1 MALGFRDRL
10 LLGSAVKVVTFVT
23 IAVIGL
29 AVLTGRHA
37 SEQVLQAIDE
47 SRASFGIQ
55 MELHLRAWRRE
66 TREFA
71 RSPVLLA
78 MAAIPG
84 VDAATFDDQLH
95 GMAAPLVAVVDPKG
109 KVLAGRGGFVVG
121 ADVRTMPG
129 FEAALQSDVEDHVWL
144 LPEGPALVAVAP
156 LAQGGELLGALV
168 RGERIDHALAN
179 RLGAI
184 GASDVMLVHDGQVLG
199 RRWRKQPKGVVDLRA
214 LQDLLIADLPPE
226 GLPLSLDV
234 DGELRRGLALR
245 LHDDGG
251 IAFLSHDV
259 SHIEAL
265 RDDARLW
272 LLGSGALLALT
283 GLVFALH
290 MASRL
295 ARPLQALTSASD
307 RMGRG
312 DLGVRVDDR
321 GMDRELG
328 ALARSF
334 NAMAATMQTLVRDVT
349 DKAARAEAANRA
361 KDGFLTSVSHELRTP
376 LTGIQS
382 TAELLQQFG
391 DGATPE
397 ERAEFLGTILREAE
411 RLGRRIGDALEFA
424 NLAGGK
430 ARWTIG
436 RVDLRRICE
445 EACRRLH
452 GLQGL
457 KPVEFRIL
465 GDDGAVLAGDREHL
479 TQAVHHLVHNAWQW
493 SQAEGEVEIVV
504 RRVQNGFVIDVADR
518 GPGLRQ
524 EDRERVFELFTQGG
538 DVLVDKPAGIGIG
551 LKIAAEVA
559 AVHGGAI
566 EYSDR
571 AGGGACFHLLVR
583 TVERPID
590 TMALP
595 EPCADAAAS
604 PPTD

>member
-23 IAVIGL
+23 VAVIGL

-37 SEQVLQAIDE
+37 NEQVLQAIDDA
-47 SRASFGIQ
+47 RASFGIQ
-55 MELHLRAWRRE
+55 MQLNQRAWRRE

-78 MAAIPG
+78 MAAIPD
-84 VDAATFDDQLH
+84 VDAATFADALE
-95 GMAAPLVAVVDPKG
+95 GMAAPLVAVLDPRG

-121 ADVRTMPG
+121 QELGAMPG
-129 FEAALQSDVEDHVWL
+129 LQSALQTGVEDHVWM
-144 LPEGPALVAVAP
+144 LPDGPALVAVAP

-168 RGERIDHALAN
+168 RGERIDSGLAK

-184 GASDVMLVHDGQVLG
+184 GASDVMLVHDGAVLG
-199 RRWRKQPKGVVDLRA
+199 QRWRKQPKGEVDLGA
-214 LQDLLIADLPPE
+214 LRGVRFADLPPE
-226 GLPLSLDV
+226 GSPLELRV
-234 DGELRRGLALR
+234 DGEPRLGVAMR
-245 LHDDGG
+245 LHDDAGV
-251 IAFLSHDV
+251 AFLSHDL
-259 SHIEAL
+259 SHIEDL
-265 RDDARLW
+265 RDEARLW

-307 RMGRG
+307 RIGRG

-411 RLGRRIGDALEFA
+411 RLGRRISDALEFA

-430 ARWTIG
+430 ARWTLG
-436 RVDLRRICE
+436 RVELRRVCE
-445 EACRRLH
+445 EACRRLD

-457 KPVEFRIL
+457 KKVEFRIL
-465 GDDGAVLAGDREHL
+465 ADDTAVCSGDREHL
-479 TQAVHHLVHNAWQW
+479 TQAIHHLVRNAWQW
-493 SQAEGEVEIVV
+493 TPADGEVEIVV
-504 RRVQNGFVIDVADR
+504 RPARNGFVVDVADR
-518 GPGLRQ
+518 GPGLRT

-551 LKIAAEVA
+551 LKIAVEIA
-559 AVHGGAI
+559 AVHGGCI

-571 AGGGACFHLLVR
+571 QGGGACFHLLVR
-583 TVERPID
+583 TSDRPID
-590 TMALP
+590 TLAAP
-595 EPCADAAAS
+595 EPAAS
-604 PPTD
+604 DARQ

>member
-23 IAVIGL
+23 VAVIGL

-37 SEQVLQAIDE
+37 NEQVLQAIDDA
-47 SRASFGIQ
+47 RASFGIQ
-55 MELHLRAWRRE
+55 MELNQRAWRRE

-78 MAAIPG
+78 MAAIPD
-84 VDAATFDDQLH
+84 VDAATFADELE
-95 GMAAPLVAVVDPKG
+95 GMAAPLVAVLDPRG

-121 ADVRTMPG
+121 QELGALPG
-129 FEAALQSDVEDHVWL
+129 LQSALQAGVEDHLWM
-144 LPEGPALVAVAP
+144 LPDGPALVAVAP

-168 RGERIDHALAN
+168 RGERIDSALAN

-184 GASDVMLVHDGQVLG
+184 GASDVMLVHDGVVLG
-199 RRWRKQPKGVVDLRA
+199 QRWRKQPKGEVDLEA
-214 LQDLLIADLPPE
+214 LRGVRFADLPLE
-226 GLPLSLDV
+226 GRPLELRV
-234 DGELRRGLALR
+234 DGEPRLGVAMR

-251 IAFLSHDV
+251 VAFLSHDL

-265 RDDARLW
+265 RDEARLW

-334 NAMAATMQTLVRDVT
+334 NSMAATMQTLVRDVT

-391 DGATPE
+391 DGASPE

-430 ARWTIG
+430 ARWTLG
-436 RVDLRRICE
+436 RVELRRVCE
-445 EACRRLH
+445 EACRRLN

-457 KPVEFRIL
+457 KTVAFRIL
-465 GDDGAVLAGDREHL
+465 GDEAAAFAGDREHL

-493 SQAEGEVEIVV
+493 SPADGEVEITV
-504 RRVQNGFVIDVADR
+504 RRIHSGFVVDVADR

-551 LKIAAEVA
+551 LKIAAEIA

-583 TVERPID
+583 SEDRPID
-590 TMALP
+590 TLAQP
-595 EPCADAAAS
+595 EPAAAA
-604 PPTD
+604 TANQQG

>member
-84 VDAATFDDQLH
+84 VDAATFDDQLD
-95 GMAAPLVAVVDPKG
+95 GMAAPLVAVLDPKG
-109 KVLAGRGGFVVG
+109 TVLAGRGGFVVG

-129 FEAALQSDVEDHVWL
+129 FEAALQNGVEDHVWM

-168 RGERIDHALAN
+168 RGERIDNALAN

-199 RRWRKQPKGVVDLRA
+199 RRWRKQPKGDVDLRA
-214 LQDLLIADLPPE
+214 LQDLQLTDLPPE
-226 GLPLSLDV
+226 GRPLSLRV

-283 GLVFALH
+283 GLLFALH

-465 GDDGAVLAGDREHL
+465 GDDAAVLAGDREHL

-493 SQAEGEVEIVV
+493 SPAEGDVEIVV
-504 RRVQNGFVIDVADR
+504 RRVQNGFVVDVADR

-551 LKIAAEVA
+551 LKIAAEIA

-583 TVERPID
+583 TVDRPID

-595 EPCADAAAS
+595 EPCADAAAGAA
-604 PPTD
+604 PG

>member
-1 MALGFRDRL
+1 
-10 LLGSAVKVVTFVT
+10 
-23 IAVIGL
+23 
-29 AVLTGRHA
+29 
-37 SEQVLQAIDE
+37 
-47 SRASFGIQ
+47 
-55 MELHLRAWRRE
+55 
-66 TREFA
+66 
-71 RSPVLLA
+71 
-78 MAAIPG
+78 
-84 VDAATFDDQLH
+84 
-95 GMAAPLVAVVDPKG
+95 
-109 KVLAGRGGFVVG
+109 
-121 ADVRTMPG
+121 
-129 FEAALQSDVEDHVWL
+129 
-144 LPEGPALVAVAP
+144 
-156 LAQGGELLGALV
+156 
-168 RGERIDHALAN
+168 
-179 RLGAI
+179 
-184 GASDVMLVHDGQVLG
+184 
-199 RRWRKQPKGVVDLRA
+199 
-214 LQDLLIADLPPE
+214 
-226 GLPLSLDV
+226 
-234 DGELRRGLALR
+234 
-245 LHDDGG
+245 
-251 IAFLSHDV
+251 
-259 SHIEAL
+259 
-265 RDDARLW
+265 
-272 LLGSGALLALT
+272 
-283 GLVFALH
+283 
-290 MASRL
+290 
-295 ARPLQALTSASD
+295 
-307 RMGRG
+307 
-312 DLGVRVDDR
+312 
-321 GMDRELG
+321 MDRELG